1 MYALV
6 VISFKKNSHS
16 YVLGFP
22 VGCFYFSM
30 LKKQKIRFNPLQKST
45 LSVMLLCATIRYS
58 SDDAESLLIQQ
69 GKQASYEPQHQIP
82 SKVAFHIVAK
92 HFRWNISQI

>member
-1 MYALV
+1 MYVLV

-16 YVLGFP
+16 YVPGFP

-45 LSVMLLCATIRYS
+45 VSVMLLCATIRYS
-58 SDDAESLLIQQ
+58 SNDVASLLIQQ
-69 GKQASYEPQHQIP
+69 GKQASYEPKHQIP
-82 SKVAFHIVAK
+82 SKITFHIVDK
-92 HFRWNISQI
+92 HFRWNISQL